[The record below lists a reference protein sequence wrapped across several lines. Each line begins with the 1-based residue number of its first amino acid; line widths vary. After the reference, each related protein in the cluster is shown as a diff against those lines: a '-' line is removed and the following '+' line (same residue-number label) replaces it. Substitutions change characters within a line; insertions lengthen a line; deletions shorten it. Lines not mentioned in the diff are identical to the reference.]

1 MRRTYEIETNME
13 ICAVAV
19 ITLHDADVTC
29 SENGS
34 TALV

>member
-1 MRRTYEIETNME
+1 METKME

-19 ITLHDADVTC
+19 ITLHDTDVTC

>member
-1 MRRTYEIETNME
+1 MRRMYEMETKME

-19 ITLHDADVTC
+19 ITLHDTDVTC
-29 SENGS
+29 FENGS